1 MRKDLMSALATGAS
15 TGVPMPLGAG
25 ALASFSAAVA
35 AGAGD
40 GDLADLAAFVREQM
54 LQSFK

>member
-1 MRKDLMSALATGAS
+1 MSAVATGAS
-15 TGVPMPLGAG
+15 TGVPMPLGSG

-40 GDLADLAAFVREQM
+40 GDLADLAAFVRGQM
-54 LQSFK
+54 LQNDR